1 MNSLITQS
9 ACVYPDLLS
18 HYSNL
23 HYLLLLAC
31 AVTNLVFLILYLLL
45 IRSAQFCGIS
55 NSAKRGQFLVHH
67 GCSSEPLGPIPHDSL
82 QYPGCWPSIFDRS
95 SLTKVEKACLIFTVR
110 NTFIFKHNFR
120 RDHIVG
126 AMTQK
131 TNCFKY
137 RQMIQC
143 TYERYLY
150 GKRSR

>member
-1 MNSLITQS
+1 LVLLTITSFCFATLSLFI
-9 ACVYPDLLS
+9 LS
-18 HYSNL
+18 
-23 HYLLLLAC
+23 
-31 AVTNLVFLILYLLL
+31 VLYT
-45 IRSAQFCGIS
+45 SGMFWVQFSSGQ
-55 NSAKRGQFLVHH
+55 RGQFLVHH